1 MPKLKTHSGTKDRIK
16 VTKNGKVL
24 RRHSMSNHFL
34 QKKSG
39 ARKRGLAGLEPVT
52 GKAKKTLKQMSGAN

>member
-24 RRHSMSNHFL
+24 RRRSMSNHFL
-34 QKKSG
+34 QKKS
-39 ARKRGLAGLEPVT
+39 ASRKRGLAGLEPVT
-52 GKAKKTLKQMSGAN
+52 GKSKKTLKHIAGVQ

>member
-24 RRHSMSNHFL
+24 RRKSMSNHFL
-34 QKKSG
+34 QKKSP
-39 ARKRGLAGLEPVT
+39 ARKRGLAGTVGMT
-52 GKAKKTLKQMSGAN
+52 GEAKKNIKLKLGA